1 MKLETGQIIR
11 RVMMTEKGAMQR
23 EQGKTGPTYYF
34 EVHPRANKVQI
45 AHAVKAAFSVE
56 VVRVRTMN
64 YGGKR
69 KRMGRYE
76 GPRASWKKAVVTLKP
91 GQRIEEFDEV

>member
-1 MKLETGQIIR
+1 MEIDPGQIIR

-34 EVHPRANKVQI
+34 EVHPSANKITI
-45 AHAVKAAFSVE
+45 AHAIRAAFGVD
-56 VVRVRTMN
+56 VACVRTMN

-91 GQRIEEFDEV
+91 GQRIEQFDEV

>member
-1 MKLETGQIIR
+1 MKLEPGQIIR
-11 RVMMTEKGAMQR
+11 RVLMTEKGAMQR

-34 EVHPRANKVQI
+34 EVHPAANKVVIGQAI
-45 AHAVKAAFSVE
+45 KAAFGVD